1 MLVLQRVFARD
12 RLWILLPLILSA
24 CVGQTQAVQT
34 STPIL
39 QSATSDVLVQATST
53 VFETQVTEVP
63 ASTIPAPT
71 GQPEITTTAAARL
84 FNGIQ
89 QGFTETGFPYLGSSE
104 APMTLIDYSDFL

>member
-1 MLVLQRVFARD
+1 MLFLRRVVARD

-24 CVGQTQAVQT
+24 CVGLTPAVQT

-53 VFETQVTEVP
+53 VIETQITEEP

-71 GQPEITTTAAARL
+71 DRPEMTTTAVARL

-89 QGFTETGFPYLGSSE
+89 HGFTETGFPYLGSSD
-104 APMTLIDYSDFL
+104 APVTLNDYSDFL